1 MRSVSIASYVL
12 ASLLLLGACSSLN
25 LDGDTSSF
33 PQSEDARRKE
43 RIGKVGGEEG
53 LISFGGA
60 EKKDDG
66 SNNPLGVNSFLWR
79 ATLDTVSFMPIA
91 SADPFGGVIITDWY
105 EDPTTRGER
114 FKINAMI
121 LDRALR
127 ADSIR
132 VTLFKQR
139 TSPTGWQDVN
149 VPASSSRQLE
159 DAILTRARQ
168 LRISQLGY

>member
-1 MRSVSIASYVL
+1 MRIVSIASL
-12 ASLLLLGACSSLN
+12 SIAAMLLLGACSM
-25 LDGDTSSF
+25 LDMEGDTSSF
-33 PQSEDARRKE
+33 PKTEEDRR
-43 RIGKVGGEEG
+43 RDRFGKLGGEDG
-53 LISFGGA
+53 LVSFGGA

-105 EDPTTRGER
+105 EDPSARGER
-114 FKINAMI
+114 FKINALI

-132 VTLFKQR
+132 VTLFKQK
-139 TSPTGWQDVN
+139 TTPQGWQDIT
-149 VPASSSRQLE
+149 VPEATSRKLE

-168 LRISQLGY
+168 LRIAQLGY

>member
-1 MRSVSIASYVL
+1 MRSVSIASFVL
-12 ASLLLLGACSSLN
+12 ASVLLLSACESLGLK
-25 LDGDTSSF
+25 GDTSSF
-33 PQSEDARRKE
+33 PKTEEDRRKE
-43 RIGKVGGEEG
+43 RLGKVGGEEG

-105 EDPTTRGER
+105 EDPAARGER
-114 FKINAMI
+114 FKVNAMI

-132 VTLFKQR
+132 VSVFKQR

-149 VPASSSRQLE
+149 VPEATARQLE

-168 LRISQLGY
+168 LRIAQLGY